1 MNRPFRSNDTR
12 SSWRWALLLLS
23 LWSYLALLIAGSLY
37 PATAWRVPGEHFLAF
52 LIASWPRYATRTDIT
67 TNILVYLP
75 FGFLLASVL
84 RTRMRLRYAVWWVA
98 TAGLLLSLLMEILQN
113 FLPGRNPSNLDVL
126 TNTAG
131 AFAGAFVARVTE
143 GHRWPG
149 SLLFAWRKRWF
160 LPGWWV
166 NLGIA
171 LLGLWALSQLSL
183 QTPSLVA
190 GNLHTGFTP
199 FWEAPPDISRI
210 QFQKILIFM
219 LEIAGLGLFTATL
232 ISPRHRMMPVS
243 VALFTAAVLFKFFA
257 AAIFLK
263 LPVLARL
270 ISVEALAGLGMGLIL
285 LLVIQHRS
293 KKQPCGAALAVL
305 ISFVAVQLIDA
316 IIVQP
321 GGIALPAWPLIRGNP
336 LNVTGLASLMAQV
349 WPVLAITH
357 LLMGRLLFPAR

>member
-12 SSWRWALLLLS
+12 SSWRRALLLLS

-98 TAGLLLSLLMEILQN
+98 TAGLLLSLSMEILQN
-113 FLPGRNPSNLDVL
+113 FLPGRNASNLDIL

-131 AFAGAFVARVTE
+131 AFAGALVARVTE

-149 SLLFAWRKRWF
+149 ALLFSWRKRWF
-160 LPGWWV
+160 LPGWWA

-183 QTPSLVA
+183 QAPSLVA

-199 FWEAPPDISRI
+199 FWEAPPDLSRI

-232 ISPRHRMMPVS
+232 ISPRHRIMPVS
-243 VALFTAAVLFKFFA
+243 VALFAAAVLFKFFA
-257 AAIFLK
+257 AALFLK

-270 ISVEALAGLGMGLIL
+270 LSVEALAGLSMGLML
-285 LLVIQHRS
+285 LLVIQRRS
-293 KKQPCGAALAVL
+293 TRQPYGAALAVL
-305 ISFVAVQLIDA
+305 ISFVAVQLIDSFIA
-316 IIVQP
+316 QP

-357 LLMGRLLFPAR
+357 LLMGRLLFPVR